1 MRKTHTKILLLKS
14 GLVGGA
20 NACIDF
26 ALFALL
32 TYAGIPYLASQYMSS
47 IFSGINSFHLNRRWT
62 FQSTGNTNGGEIV
75 KFLVLNIL
83 SLLLTSG
90 LLILFHQ
97 YMGWPVVVSKCFSMG
112 FGWLLNFW
120 GNRLWV
126 FEQSHQSYARY
137 LFNSDQPNDSSDKL
151 DGYL

>member
-1 MRKTHTKILLLKS
+1 MRKSQTKILLLKS
-14 GLVGGA
+14 GLVGGV
-20 NACIDF
+20 NASIDF
-26 ALFALL
+26 ALFTLL

-47 IFSGINSFHLNRRWT
+47 ICSGINSFHLNRRWT
-62 FQSTGNTNGGEIV
+62 FQSTGHTNRGEIL
-75 KFLVLNIL
+75 KFLVINLL

-90 LLILFHQ
+90 LLVIFHQ
-97 YMGWPVVVSKCFSMG
+97 YMGWPVTISKCFSMG
-112 FGWLLNFW
+112 IGWILNFC

-126 FEQSHQSYARY
+126 FEQSHQAYAGC